1 MCQHMTIC
9 YDYDSTE
16 EPPIAPPPKIERVY
30 RNTGD
35 KREQRVAQEEELPAE
50 AGLQQVQGRAIKVNT
65 DV

>member
-1 MCQHMTIC
+1 MSYCKLGWSKSHTRGN
-9 YDYDSTE
+9 
-16 EPPIAPPPKIERVY
+16 RVY

-50 AGLQQVQGRAIKVNT
+50 AGLQQVQGQAIKVNT